1 MLNIKINKL
10 LKMED
15 SFNPGNRGG
24 ERRSLLELGQRLWRG
39 ELGSADVNLIKEI
52 QNKILTLVQESQAAN
67 LSQAEITNLE
77 VKKLAL
83 IKQRNQEAKKLTEEE
98 RVKLGNEIMADFS
111 VIN

>member
-1 MLNIKINKL
+1 
-10 LKMED
+10 MED
-15 SFNPGNRGG
+15 SFNFRNGG
-24 ERRSLLELGQRLWRG
+24 DERRSILEVGQRLWRG
-39 ELGSADVNLIKEI
+39 ALGSADVNLIKEI

-98 RVKLGNEIMADFS
+98 RFKLGNEIMADFS
-111 VIN
+111 AIN